1 MTIFDV
7 HYATYGDVTRAFAA
21 FYFDNPQYF
30 WMHFNTFL
38 QDADGNDISSLP
50 CNEVPIWIYSEYYT
64 SLDRWVA
71 ETLIKSEA
79 KDWVKELRGEATDYD
94 RVVRLHDMI
103 CDAVDYAEDA
113 DGGKGHKLWAYN
125 IDGVLNKK
133 GAVCQGYAATFSYI
147 LNLLGIDNAFIPGVT
162 DRGENHTW
170 NAVYLDD
177 AYYLIDVTWD
187 DTTGTYLYFFMPADT
202 FETEHIQGRM
212 NGVTQDFFVTTEAYG
227 NDSEYQF
234 YTYTGAYVPSN
245 VSDEE
250 LEEYL
255 EGALDHRYH
264 DKFLFISDD
273 TETLKRI
280 HKELTSGLESLW
292 TPTIYETLYGYG
304 FYYEVKETVELN
316 PPVLSGRYEPGEG
329 DTILSEGLYLGWT
342 EEKNA
347 TSYRLYRSKTLL
359 GEKEYVGHYDDI
371 LGAFFFKYDVHCY
384 LLRLL
389 H

>member
-1 MTIFDV
+1 MTILIAVILYREHGTDGCKKLRNHV
-7 HYATYGDVTRAFAA
+7 DHHDKDNNQTRKSCEHCDILAA
-21 FYFDNPQYF
+21 CARENLRD
-30 WMHFNTFL
+30 
-38 QDADGNDISSLP
+38 DGN
-50 CNEVPIWIYSEYYT
+50 
-64 SLDRWVA
+64 
-71 ETLIKSEA
+71 
-79 KDWVKELRGEATDYD
+79 
-94 RVVRLHDMI
+94 
-103 CDAVDYAEDA
+103 EDA
-113 DGGKGHKLWAYN
+113 DGGKGYKLWAYN

-250 LEEYL
+250 LEEYWR
-255 EGALDHRYH
+255 ERWITA
-264 DKFLFISDD
+264 
-273 TETLKRI
+273 TT
-280 HKELTSGLESLW
+280 TSSCSFRT
-292 TPTIYETLYGYG
+292 TPR
-304 FYYEVKETVELN
+304 
-316 PPVLSGRYEPGEG
+316 P
-329 DTILSEGLYLGWT
+329 
-342 EEKNA
+342 
-347 TSYRLYRSKTLL
+347 
-359 GEKEYVGHYDDI
+359 
-371 LGAFFFKYDVHCY
+371 
-384 LLRLL
+384 
-389 H
+389 